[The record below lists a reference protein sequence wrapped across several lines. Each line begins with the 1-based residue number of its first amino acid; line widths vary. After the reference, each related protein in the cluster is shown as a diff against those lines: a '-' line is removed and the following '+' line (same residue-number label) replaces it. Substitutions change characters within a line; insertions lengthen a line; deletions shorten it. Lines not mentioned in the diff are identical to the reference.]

1 MNDSTRRAIRTALQ
15 SIAGAL
21 GAGVLNLVFTG
32 INPGWL
38 AVAAVVLTTVFTQI
52 QNALED
58 RGTIPALLKAPAS
71 DGVDPVPNNEPLPED
86 VAAAKPKRKPRKKT
100 TP

>member
-1 MNDSTRRAIRTALQ
+1 MNDATRRAIRTALQ
-15 SIAGAL
+15 SIVGAL

-58 RGTIPALLKAPAS
+58 SGTIPALLKAPAS
-71 DGVDPVPNNEPLPED
+71 DGVDPIPD
-86 VAAAKPKRKPRKKT
+86 VDPDDAPDPAP
-100 TP
+100 

>member
-15 SIAGAL
+15 SIVGAL

-32 INPGWL
+32 INPGWR

-71 DGVDPVPNNEPLPED
+71 DGAEPIPDNTPEPVKK
-86 VAAAKPKRKPRKKT
+86 AKKAVKKAVKKVSD
-100 TP
+100 